1 MLNNLLFNLPNITS
15 EELTFLKDITDQL
28 TEQEQNLFVTIYKQK
43 RRDPQHLLFF
53 ALAGFFGVAGIQ
65 RFVTNQIGMGLLYF
79 LTAGLC
85 FLGTIVDLINFKN
98 LANNYNKTMALD
110 SLKLIKH

>member
-1 MLNNLLFNLPNITS
+1 MLNNLLFNLPNITI
-15 EELTFLKDITDQL
+15 EELTFLKDITHKL
-28 TEQEQNLFVTIYKQK
+28 TQQDKNLFVTIYTQK
-43 RRDPQHLLFF
+43 RRNPQHLLFF
-53 ALAGFFGVAGIQ
+53 ALLGFFGVAGIQ

-85 FLGTIVDLINFKN
+85 FLGTIVDLINYKS
-98 LANNYNKTMALD
+98 LANDYNKTMALD